1 MASSTKTAS
10 GQINRELFRE
20 YRSALSKLTFN
31 SKPIITD
38 LSKKA
43 QSHMDD
49 AETIIKAIEDHLR
62 FSEPSIK
69 LPTFYL
75 LDSIFKN
82 VGGMYI
88 SLVHGRLG
96 NIFVNMWKSVDSKV
110 KGNMERTLA
119 SWRDG
124 FEGGHQNL
132 FPDFVLR
139 KIEEDL
145 NRLKAKA
152 KDYVSTPP
160 PPKSDNLLDD
170 LTNIQSYSKKR
181 ALEERQQSIQRE
193 VTARADR
200 HTSSNGSR
208 SSSHHTSSRRQSHHE
223 PQEHSHPHLHSHKKM
238 RANGDAMAGK
248 DSTLLQEVQRVINKK
263 KIDLLRRPSDAVLFT
278 ALETLKAIKEVASDP
293 DLHPSRVEEIRRQ
306 LAGIEFGTLPLGSNG
321 VKKSSTPPLSP
332 GIASAA
338 GYGVPSAASNYAPSV
353 NPNHILN
360 NIMSRPDLI
369 SSLSKVVP
377 GLSNSLGS
385 LLVPPHQQEAPDYT
399 HFSQLEP
406 VPLTQTSITK

>member
-1 MASSTKTAS
+1 MASSTKTAG
-10 GQINRELFRE
+10 GQINRELLRE
-20 YRSALSKLTFN
+20 YRTALSKLTFN
-31 SKPIITD
+31 SKPIIND
-38 LSKKA
+38 LSRKA
-43 QSHMDD
+43 GTHISD

-69 LPTFYL
+69 LPAFYL

-88 SLVHGRLG
+88 SLMHGRLD

-119 SWRDG
+119 SWRNG
-124 FEGGHQNL
+124 FEGGHRNL

-145 NRLKAKA
+145 ERLKAKA
-152 KDYVSTPP
+152 KDYVATPP
-160 PPKSDNLLDD
+160 PPKSNNLLDD

-181 ALEERQQSIQRE
+181 TLEERQQSIQRE

-200 HTSSNGSR
+200 HSSSGSSR
-208 SSSHHTSSRRQSHHE
+208 MSSHHTPIRR
-223 PQEHSHPHLHSHKKM
+223 HSNQQQQPPPPNPLKKM
-238 RANGDAMAGK
+238 RANGDAMA
-248 DSTLLQEVQRVINKK
+248 
-263 KIDLLRRPSDAVLFT
+263 
-278 ALETLKAIKEVASDP
+278 LKQVASDP
-293 DLHPSRVEEIRRQ
+293 DLHPSRVEEIRHQ
-306 LAGIEFGTLPLGSNG
+306 LLGIDLGTLPLSIGANRSE
-321 VKKSSTPPLSP
+321 TLPFSP
-332 GIASAA
+332 GIASAT
-338 GYGVPSAASNYAPSV
+338 GYGVPGASSV
-353 NPNHILN
+353 NSNHILN

-377 GLSNSLGS
+377 NLSSSLGS
-385 LLVPPHQQEAPDYT
+385 LLVPPLQQEAPDYS
-399 HFSQLEP
+399 HFSRLEP